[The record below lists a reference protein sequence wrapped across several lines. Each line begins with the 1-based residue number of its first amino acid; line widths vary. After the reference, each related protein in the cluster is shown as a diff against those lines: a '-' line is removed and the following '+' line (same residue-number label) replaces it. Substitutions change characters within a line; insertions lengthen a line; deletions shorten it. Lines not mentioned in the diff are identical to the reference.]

1 METNRI
7 SNEIYGILED
17 EIVRLKIRPGE
28 VLSENTLCKRF
39 AISRTPI
46 RSVLQRL
53 QQNGFVQILPH
64 KGTIVTPICLQ
75 IASQWIYQRLAVEC
89 MVLRDFIRIC
99 SPTDVAQIRYI
110 HGLLQENEK
119 KLYEDPE
126 HFDINRFLT
135 VDLSMHKIWFKAT
148 DKLYLW
154 DNLTRPQADYSRFI
168 RLDVMGGR
176 NVPDVIEE
184 HEKLIQV
191 IEEEDL
197 SAIEPLLERHLYGGV
212 RRMGG
217 ELFSEEL
224 QAYFVPAKPVELS

>member
-7 SNEIYGILED
+7 REIYRILEE
-17 EIVRLKIRPGE
+17 EIVQLKILPGE
-28 VLSENTLCKRF
+28 TLSENTLCKRF
-39 AISRTPI
+39 DVSRTPI

-64 KGTIVTPICLQ
+64 KGTIVTPICLH

-89 MVLRDFIRIC
+89 MVLRDFIRIG
-99 SPTDVAQIRYI
+99 SPTDIARIRYV
-110 HGLLQENEK
+110 HTLLQKIEK
-119 KLYEDPE
+119 TLYEDPAA
-126 HFDINRFLT
+126 FVVDDFLA
-135 VDLSMHKIWFKAT
+135 VDLSMHKIWFQVT

-176 NVPDVIEE
+176 NVPDVMRE
-184 HEKLIQV
+184 HEQLIQV
-191 IEEEDL
+191 IEEKDEG
-197 SAIEPLLERHLYGGV
+197 AIEPLLERHLYGGV

-217 ELFSEEL
+217 QLFSEEL
-224 QAYFVPAKPVELS
+224 QAYFVPAREAEVM